1 MSKKIQAIVKLQVPA
16 GKANPSPPI
25 GPALG
30 QQGINIMLFCK
41 EFNARTKHIEL
52 ELPTPVVVTVYSD
65 RSFTFIIKSTPS
77 SVLLKRAAG
86 IKNGSSKPKKELV
99 GKIKKE
105 QIFDIAK
112 SKVSDMTGKDINA
125 IFRSIEGTAKSMG
138 LTIED

>member
-41 EFNARTKHIEL
+41 EFNARTKDIEL

-77 SVLLKRAAG
+77 SVLLKKAAG

-99 GKIKKE
+99 GKIKRE

-112 SKVSDMTGKDINA
+112 NKVADMTGKDINA